1 MNNYI
6 KQLKWRYATKKFDIS
21 KKVSGDDLE
30 QLLEA
35 VQLSASSYGLQPYHV
50 FVISDPEIRKLLK
63 PVCWD
68 QSQIVEASHLIVFTN
83 KTSFSE
89 ELVDTYLQN
98 VSQTREIPQDNL
110 KGYGDFMKSK
120 LLALTDEE
128 KARWTSRQTYIAL
141 GNLLSAAALLKID
154 ACPMEGFNPEAVNKI
169 LRLEEKQLNAA
180 VIAAVGYR
188 SGEDETQHYKKVR
201 RSKKELFTQ
210 LEEAEITL

>member
-6 KQLKWRYATKKFDIS
+6 KQLNWRYATKKFDIS
-21 KKVSGDDLE
+21 KKIPDDDLE

-50 FVISDPEIRKLLK
+50 FVITDPEIRELLK
-63 PVCWD
+63 PACWD
-68 QSQIVEASHLIVFTN
+68 QPQIVEASHLIVFSN
-83 KTSFSE
+83 KTSFSGE
-89 ELVDTYLQN
+89 MVDTYLQN
-98 VSQTREIPQDNL
+98 VSQTRGIPQDLL

-120 LLALTDEE
+120 LLPLTDEE

-169 LRLEEKQLNAA
+169 LRLEEKQLNAS

-188 SGEDETQHYKKVR
+188 SHDDETQHYKKVR
-201 RSKKELFTQ
+201 QSKKELFTQ
-210 LEEAEITL
+210 LGQVEITL